1 MKIIQKCL
9 YQKII
14 IFLLTLCLVC
24 SCVLVN
30 SNAYALTNI
39 DLESVPVYTL
49 TNDGKLVE
57 DNNIDKEALYNMLN
71 EPNEDIQPFQIPPP
85 DSGGSIKITPIKN
98 STIYRAEEIGNVILV
113 LGTFL
118 SGTKVFIAA
127 TKKLLG
133 DSLWKK
139 VVAALAAD
147 RVKAFITSKI
157 KNAYSTSY
165 MYKCWSS
172 YYGCYILYYA
182 EAVYKDSAR
191 KQLSHFVHCE
201 VGREYSV
208 GIK

>member
-1 MKIIQKCL
+1 MKIIQKRLC
-9 YQKII
+9 QKTIL
-14 IFLLTLCLVC
+14 FLLTLCLVC

-71 EPNEDIQPFQIPPP
+71 ESDGDIQPFQIPPP
-85 DSGGSIKITPIKN
+85 DSGGSIKVTPIKN
-98 STIYRAEEIGNVILV
+98 STINRANDIGTVILI
-113 LGTFL
+113 LGTFV
-118 SGTKVFIAA
+118 SSTRVFVAA

-133 DSLWKK
+133 DSLWKQ
-139 VVAALAAD
+139 VVAALANA
-147 RVKAFITSKI
+147 RITAFITSKI
-157 KNAYSTSY
+157 KNGYSTSY

-191 KQLSHFVHCE
+191 KQLSYFVHCE